1 MEISMLELGLL
12 VWAFVATSMW
22 LDARSDARTARTILR
37 HFIENKEVR
46 EQMLGEYEKFKKKVE
61 AM

>member
-1 MEISMLELGLL
+1 MEISLTEVWLF
-12 VWAFVATSMW
+12 VWAFGATALWM
-22 LDARSDARTARTILR
+22 DARSDAKTARTILR

-46 EQMLGEYEKFKKKVE
+46 EQMLSEFEKFKKKVE